1 MNNFDIK
8 GIKPYVASA
17 RSAIKLKTVFV
28 STDFIILEKPAGL
41 LVHPVR
47 RLNEGD
53 LPTKEN
59 LLTEING
66 TLPGNNFSN
75 GVHPDQHHHEK
86 TLIDL
91 VLASYPEIE
100 TVGDHPPVGGRPGI
114 VHRLD
119 KDVSGLMVVA
129 RSQKFYEHIVQQ
141 FTEDVAT
148 YGEAGRGSS
157 GVRRSQS
164 VNFIKN
170 REMSSAFSPREEV
183 EIQSAKAGRVKKEY
197 LALVY
202 GRPDPSAGRIDLPLA
217 RTKDGKIVAVQYHG
231 KIKNQKEAVTEY
243 ETIKNYSQY
252 SLLKVRPLTGRT
264 NQIRV
269 HLRAINC
276 PIVGDLIYGFKDK
289 TEGDELGRIFLHAA
303 YLGFYDL
310 NNAWQEFR
318 SDLPEVLVNFL
329 NNLR

>member
-1 MNNFDIK
+1 MANFY
-8 GIKPYVASA
+8 GA
-17 RSAIKLKTVFV
+17 RSAIKLKIVFV
-28 STDFIILEKPAGL
+28 STDFIVLEKPAGL

-47 RLNEGD
+47 DSKKNNKSWTKRLASISNND
-53 LPTKEN
+53 
-59 LLTEING
+59 IFQ
-66 TLPGNNFSN
+66 NNFSN
-75 GVHPDQHHHEK
+75 GVHPDQHHHDK

-91 VLASYPEIE
+91 VLEKYPEIK
-100 TVGDHPPVGGRPGI
+100 TVGEPTRPGI

-119 KDVSGLMVVA
+119 KDVSGVMVVA
-129 RSQKFYEHIVQQ
+129 RSQKFYEHIVQA
-141 FTEDVAT
+141 FTDDA
-148 YGEAGRGSS
+148 
-157 GVRRSQS
+157 
-164 VNFIKN
+164 
-170 REMSSAFSPREEV
+170 
-183 EIQSAKAGRVKKEY
+183 VKKEY

-202 GRPDPSAGRIDLPLA
+202 GRPDPSASKIDWPLA

-231 KIKNQKEAVTEY
+231 KIKNQKDAVTEY
-243 ETIKNYSQY
+243 ETLKNYYQY

-276 PIVGDLIYGFKDK
+276 PIVGDLVYGFKDK
-289 TEGDELGRIFLHAA
+289 SQGNELGRIFLHAA

-318 SDLPEVLVNFL
+318 SDLPEELSNFL